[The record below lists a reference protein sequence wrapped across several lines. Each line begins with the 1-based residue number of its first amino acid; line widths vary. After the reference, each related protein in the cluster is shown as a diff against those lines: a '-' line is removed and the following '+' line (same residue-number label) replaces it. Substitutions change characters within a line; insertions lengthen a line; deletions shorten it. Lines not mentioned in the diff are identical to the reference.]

1 VRPPIELTAEE
12 QQELERRARSRMAPQ
27 RRRLRAQAILLAA
40 QGLSNRA
47 ITREIGLRHEH
58 VGAWRRRFVAE
69 GLAGLEDRPRP
80 GRPQIYG
87 DEARRTV
94 ARILAEPPPARSGHW
109 TIRSVTEAV
118 RRELGCQISQSQAR
132 RILLSVGRG
141 PSGAAAREKAPVA

>member
-1 VRPPIELTAEE
+1 VRPAIELTAE
-12 QQELERRARSRMAPQ
+12 QRKELERRARSRAASE

-40 QGLSNRA
+40 EGLSDRA

-58 VGAWRRRFVAE
+58 VGAWRRRFLAE

-94 ARILAEPPPARSGHW
+94 ARILAEPPPARSAHW

-132 RILLSVGRG
+132 RILLSVGQV
-141 PSGAAAREKAPVA
+141 GAGAEAREKAPVA

>member
-1 VRPPIELTAEE
+1 VRPAIELSPEE
-12 QQELERRARSRMAPQ
+12 RAELERRARSRAASQ

-40 QGLSNRA
+40 QGLSDRA

-58 VGAWRRRFVAE
+58 VGAWRRRFAAE

-80 GRPQIYG
+80 GRPEVYG

-94 ARILAEPPPARSGHW
+94 ARLLAQPPPARSGHW

-118 RRELGCQISQSQAR
+118 RRELECEISQSQAR
-132 RILLSVGRG
+132 RILLSVAQGWPGRV
-141 PSGAAAREKAPVA
+141 AREKAPVA